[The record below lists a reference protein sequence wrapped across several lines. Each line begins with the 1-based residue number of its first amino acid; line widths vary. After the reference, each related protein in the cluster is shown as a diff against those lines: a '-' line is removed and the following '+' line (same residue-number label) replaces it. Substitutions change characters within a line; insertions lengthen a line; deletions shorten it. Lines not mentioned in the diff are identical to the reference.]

1 MPPYSTREE
10 SGILVVA
17 IEAPDGLSGLRDLT
31 RRNEIYALVPDR
43 DNPCV
48 VLNLEKTDY
57 LSSFGV
63 ATLIGLKR
71 RIEARGGKF
80 VLCSIHPVV
89 RELLSMMNLLQIFT
103 ITDDESLAL
112 SSLCSLPTA

>member
-1 MPPYSTREE
+1 MLPYSTREE

-17 IEAPDGLSGLRDLT
+17 FEDPEGLSGLRDLT
-31 RRNEIYALVPDR
+31 RRDEIYALVPDR

-71 RIEARGGKF
+71 RVEARGGKF
-80 VLCSIHPVV
+80 VLCRIHPVV
-89 RELLSMMNLLQIFT
+89 RELLAMMNLMQIFT
-103 ITDDESLAL
+103 VADDEALAL
-112 SSLCSLPTA
+112 SSFRSMPTA